1 MNGGRILSS
10 AFVGRERERQ
20 IKDGYFSTQQHPK
33 NKWKQKKNARETKKN
48 KERNTQMRVERRQ
61 DFRQIGID
69 GECVAPT

>member
-33 NKWKQKKNARETKKN
+33 KQMEAEKKCERTKKN
-48 KERNTQMRVERRQ
+48 KERNTQMRVARRQ